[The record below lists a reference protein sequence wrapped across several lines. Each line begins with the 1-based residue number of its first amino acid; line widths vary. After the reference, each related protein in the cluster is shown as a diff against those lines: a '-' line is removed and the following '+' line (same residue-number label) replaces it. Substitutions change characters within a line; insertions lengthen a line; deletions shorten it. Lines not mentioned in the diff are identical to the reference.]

1 MDLCTEGRDNGSL
14 ITLPPRY
21 ELEPEPIGRGGFGV
35 VYRARDHLTY
45 RDVAIKVPFRPGD
58 DDLGREVAVELQAA
72 ARLRHPAIIQVIDG
86 GIAAGGEPY
95 LVMEY
100 ADQGSMARLT
110 ESPPTWPVLVR
121 LLDQV
126 LAGLAHAHASEL
138 VHRDIKAENILL
150 AAGENGALQPK
161 IADFG
166 LAKVLQRRGA
176 WQSTRMGAGTL
187 MYMPPEQF
195 EQDTSA
201 IHPGADLYA
210 FGVLLY
216 LLVAGRPPWKADG
229 ELPMLFAKVNR
240 PAEPL
245 RARAGYSVP
254 DGVDWLVQGLLAR
267 DPTARYQ
274 LAADVR
280 RDLANLEQRTA
291 TEPPR
296 AMHSQPLS
304 SSSVDAISP
313 LTGPLLALEPPEDQ
327 RRASAPPTP
336 GIVGFRAPHFVN
348 RDQER
353 AALWHAA
360 RDASLTAVGV
370 AVTGA
375 AGAGKSRLC
384 QWLVEHLEEQGHAR
398 ALHVRVERQGTAGEA
413 LRRGL
418 RRFLH
423 LGALRESALRTRLRA
438 CLVGRA
444 HPAPDDAL
452 LLGRWLDPAGADT
465 APMASP
471 AALAEVRLAVLERL
485 LRTESHRGLV
495 CVWIEDLGGGGAA
508 EQLACNLL
516 RDAHASRYPLLVL
529 YEAPGG
535 SQWTRGTDGEN
546 SFRVLPLEPLRQVH
560 MAELLADLLPP
571 GFALEQVVA
580 RSSGNPRVA
589 VERARLEGARPGV
602 WSGRGAPD
610 DADGTADSPT
620 VEEESPIGEDSTLAV
635 ADVARARLEA
645 FFADSPRPERVQ
657 AMFAGLALLPEPC
670 PPDLLARCMP
680 RGGSPSL
687 GVLVD
692 FARADGLI
700 LCLPDG
706 SLRYASQP
714 IGDAARALFAG
725 DDPQGRERRRTAAE
739 ALLTD
744 GPSPRECAA
753 AGQLLLEAGESA
765 RATDLL
771 IDAGEALLPHDLEA
785 AKAAFE
791 VAANA
796 ADRRG
801 LSAGDGTRARAALG
815 AARCARNEGRV
826 DDAVAQLDSLD
837 VDGLEGEVRGWALEV
852 RASLQLMRGQLDDA
866 VATAEA
872 ATAAFQGASTDRG
885 LVRAG
890 AIRGEALLRRG
901 DRAAAAK
908 AFEQAL
914 ELARRADAPLL
925 QLDCRWRLSR
935 AHRMQGELERARHGF
950 ERVLTD
956 ARDLGELRIAGLALR
971 DLSTIANAQGRASAA
986 AELLRESGAC
996 LERGGYRAEA
1006 AGMRLTLGEIA
1017 RSAGRFAEARKEY
1030 AAALA
1035 VARAYRLLNTTV
1047 AALFNLGCVELATA
1061 RSRRAGTRLAE
1072 IDLLLPAGTAHM
1084 YRRHIEVLR
1093 ATISATE
1100 GRWEDAE
1107 EQLDELGTPATGLPA
1122 DQDVLGLLE
1131 HLAEVSEDVLAVDA
1145 LSLALQ
1151 VAEAAGDE
1159 DAQGRLRQRLGG
1171 MG

>member
-1 MDLCTEGRDNGSL
+1 MIL
-14 ITLPPRY
+14 LPPRY
-21 ELEPEPIGRGGFGV
+21 ELSPDPIGRGGFGV
-35 VYRARDHLTY
+35 VYRAWDRLCGG
-45 RDVAIKVPFRPGD
+45 DVAIKVPFRPGD
-58 DDLGREVAVELQAA
+58 EDLPREVAVELQAA

-86 GIAAGGEPY
+86 GVAGGGEPY

-100 ADQGSMARLT
+100 ADRGSMAQLV
-110 ESPPTWPVLVR
+110 EAPPPWSELAE
-121 LLDQV
+121 LLDEI

-150 AAGENGALQPK
+150 AEAEDGSLQPK

-210 FGVLLY
+210 FGVMLY
-216 LLVAGRPPWKADG
+216 LLIAGRPPWSADG
-229 ELPMLFAKVNR
+229 ELPMLYAKVNR
-240 PAEPL
+240 PPNPL
-245 RARAGYSVP
+245 RARAGYAVP
-254 DGVDWLVQGLLAR
+254 EGVSWLVQGLLAR
-267 DPTARYQ
+267 DPTTRYQ

-280 RDLANLEQRTA
+280 RDLAHLEQQA
-291 TEPPR
+291 SPDLPR
-296 AMHSQPLS
+296 ALHSQPLNS
-304 SSSVDAISP
+304 SSIDAIGSVV
-313 LTGPLLALEPPEDQ
+313 GPALSLEPPGDP
-327 RRASAPPTP
+327 RHTTAPPTP
-336 GIVGFRAPHFVN
+336 GIVGFRSPRFVN
-348 RDQER
+348 RDHER

-370 AVTGA
+370 AMTGE

-384 QWLVEHLEEQGHAR
+384 SWLVEHLEEQGHAR
-398 ALHVRVERQGTAGEA
+398 ALHVRVERRGTAGEA

-423 LGALRESALRTRLRA
+423 LGALDDAALRTRLRA

-465 APMASP
+465 APRAAP
-471 AALAEVRLAVLERL
+471 ADLAEVRLAALERL
-485 LRTESHRGLV
+485 LRTEAQRGLV
-495 CVWIEDLGGGGAA
+495 CVWIEDLAGGGAP

-516 RDAHASRYPLLVL
+516 RDARASGYALLVL

-535 SQWTRGTDGEN
+535 VPWTRDTSGPDA
-546 SFRVLPLEPLRQVH
+546 FRPLPLEPLQRRHV
-560 MAELLADLLPP
+560 AELLGDLLPS
-571 GFALEQVVA
+571 GSVLEQVVD

-589 VERARLEGARPGV
+589 VERARLEATRPSVWMGRDQPDEAGA
-602 WSGRGAPD
+602 
-610 DADGTADSPT
+610 TADSPT
-620 VEEESPIGEDSTLAV
+620 IEEESPSRVESTLAV

-645 FFADSPRPERVQ
+645 FFADSPRPERAQ
-657 AMFAGLALLPEPC
+657 AMFAALALLPEPC
-670 PPDLLARCMP
+670 PPELLARCMP
-680 RGGSPSL
+680 GQGTPSL

-700 LCLPDG
+700 LSLPDG
-706 SLRYASQP
+706 SLRYSSSP

-725 DDPQGRERRRTAAE
+725 DDEGGREHRRTAAE
-739 ALLTD
+739 ALLAD
-744 GPSPRECAA
+744 GPTPQQSAA
-753 AGQLLLEAGESA
+753 AGQLLLEAGEA
-765 RATDLL
+765 ERATELL
-771 IDAGEALLPHDLEA
+771 LGAAEALLHHDLDAAKGAFEA
-785 AKAAFE
+785 AAS
-791 VAANA
+791 A

-801 LSAGDGTRARAALG
+801 LSGGDDSRARAALG
-815 AARCARNEGRV
+815 AARCLRNEGQV
-826 DDAVAQLDSLD
+826 DEAVARLDALD
-837 VDGLEGEVRGWALEV
+837 VDGLEPEVRGWALEV
-852 RASLQLMRGQLDDA
+852 RASLQLMRGQLDAA

-872 ATAAFQGASTDRG
+872 ATEAFLGTSTLRG
-885 LVRAG
+885 LARAS

-901 DRAAAAK
+901 DRIAAAD

-914 ELARRADAPLL
+914 ERARSAEAPRL

-935 AHRMQGELERARHGF
+935 AHRMQGELERARRGF

-956 ARDLGELRIAGLALR
+956 ARELGELRLAGLALR
-971 DLSTIANAQGRASAA
+971 DLATIANAQGRGAAA
-986 AELLRESGAC
+986 AEQLQESGIL

-1006 AGMRLTLGEIA
+1006 AGGRLTLGEIA
-1017 RSAGRFAEARKEY
+1017 RSSGRFADARKEY

-1035 VARAYRLLNTTV
+1035 VARAYRLLHTTV
-1047 AALFNLGCVELATA
+1047 AALFNLACVELAMGRT
-1061 RSRRAGTRLAE
+1061 RRAGARLAE
-1072 IDLLLPAGTAHM
+1072 IDLLLPEGTAHM

-1093 ATISATE
+1093 ATMSASE
-1100 GRWEDAE
+1100 ARWEDAE
-1107 EQLDELGTPATGLPA
+1107 EQLDALGTPATGLPA
-1122 DQDVLGLLE
+1122 DHDVLSLLE
-1131 HLAEVSEDVLAVDA
+1131 HLAEVSEDVLTVDA

-1151 VAEAAGDE
+1151 VAEASGDE
-1159 DAQGRLRQRLGG
+1159 DARERLRQRLLE